1 MAFLTSAPAAARRP
15 VAPAAARTACRHR
28 PPLVGRGSL
37 GASAAATPTSFGVR
51 TSAAAAASH
60 PAHVGGAAAARRP
73 AAGRSRHPP
82 PRCFA
87 GTSGAP
93 KRGGGRGGG
102 GGGGGGGKD
111 DDDEDDYAERVLVR
125 DVATGRTLP
134 AVIAHTVVARGTSYA
149 VCAPRDE
156 PVVIAT
162 MTEEGGEPVLAPVDD
177 EAALDGLFPTAA
189 SVMAEND
196 WTLHRTA
203 FVLTAED
210 LAEEEEEDED
220 EEDEEDEDRDGGA
233 DGGGAAAHTVGA
245 AAAAAN
251 GIAAANGDDDATD
264 GPDGGE
270 EVQVLAEFCVDTTR
284 YYVCTPY
291 EPVVLVARTARDTGA
306 RDGVLVVPDA
316 AELAAVTPIIE
327 DALEAQAELL

>member
-1 MAFLTSAPAAARRP
+1 MAFLPSAPAAALCP
-15 VAPAAARTACRHR
+15 GAPAAATAACRHR

-37 GASAAATPTSFGVR
+37 GAAAVATPTSFGVR
-51 TSAAAAASH
+51 TSAASAAH
-60 PAHVGGAAAARRP
+60 PARVGGAGAPRRP
-73 AAGRSRHPP
+73 AAGRSRPPP

-93 KRGGGRGGG
+93 KRGGGREQ
-102 GGGGGGGKD
+102 D
-111 DDDEDDYAERVLVR
+111 DDDDDDAERVLVR
-125 DVATGRTLP
+125 DVVTGRTLP
-134 AVIAHTVVARGTSYA
+134 AVIAHTVVAQGTSYA

-177 EAALDGLFPTAA
+177 EAALDSLFPTAA

-210 LAEEEEEDED
+210 LAEEEDDDDED
-220 EEDEEDEDRDGGA
+220 EEEDEEEEDADGGA
-233 DGGGAAAHTVGA
+233 AGQGAAAHTVGA
-245 AAAAAN
+245 AAAAN
-251 GIAAANGDDDATD
+251 GTVAANGGNDAAD
-264 GPDGGE
+264 GADGSE
-270 EVQVLAEFCVDTTR
+270 EVQVLAEFCVDTVR

-291 EPVVLVARTARDTGA
+291 EPVVLVARTARGTGA
-306 RDGVLVVPDA
+306 SDGVLVVPDK
-316 AELAAVTPIIE
+316 AELAAVTPVIE